1 MKIEAIYL
9 DMDGVLADFVTSSI
23 LALGRTPEEVL
34 PRVKP
39 GDYNGIYDAL
49 GMSESEF
56 WKRIDALGGGR
67 APGSLLWENMTPYPW
82 RDKVLAAC
90 RKIAPTWILTAP
102 SRNPGSSF
110 GKVAWLQEWLGAS
123 FRDYVL
129 APRKWHLARPGALL
143 IDDHDE
149 NVSKWRER
157 GGEAIL
163 FPRLWNSGHACAE
176 YCVDSVFG
184 KLDDLM
190 EDEYQL

>member
-23 LALGRTPEEVL
+23 VALGRDPAEVL
-34 PRVKP
+34 TRVTP
-39 GDYNGIYDAL
+39 GDYYGIYTSL
-49 GMSESEF
+49 GMTEKEF
-56 WKRIDALGGGR
+56 WEEIDALEGGR
-67 APGSLLWENMTPYPW
+67 APASGLWETMRPYPW
-82 RDKVLAAC
+82 RDQLLKEC
-90 RKIAPTWILTAP
+90 RKAAPTWILTSP

-110 GKVAWLQEWLGAS
+110 GKVAWLQEWLGPS

-149 NVSKWRER
+149 NVGKWCER
-157 GGEAIL
+157 GGKGIL
-163 FPRLWNSGHACAE
+163 FPRLWNSKHACAE

-184 KLDDLM
+184 KLDDLL
-190 EDEYQL
+190 EEA